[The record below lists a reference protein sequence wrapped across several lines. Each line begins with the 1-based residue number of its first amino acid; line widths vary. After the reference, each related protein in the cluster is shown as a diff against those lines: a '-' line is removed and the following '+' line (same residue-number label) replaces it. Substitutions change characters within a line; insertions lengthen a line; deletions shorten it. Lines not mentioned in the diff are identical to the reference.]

1 MTDPRTP
8 AFDGI
13 RTSLGRSLTGSDV
26 TAIHGLLDTLG
37 AARDGRV
44 TVAVLRAAC
53 PERSAAELAPWVEPI
68 NEACAR
74 YGMVTNRQ
82 VAAFVSQMAHE
93 SGMIAGRREAMG
105 YSADRMAAVWPS
117 RYAIDPKA
125 DVKRPNALAKSL
137 AGKSEAIANNVYANR
152 LGNGNTASGD
162 GWRFRGVGP
171 GQLTGRDNL
180 TRFGRTVGM
189 TAEQAV
195 EYAATVEGGVASFAW
210 FWSENDINRLAET
223 PGVEDET
230 RKINGGTIGLADRKA
245 RFERTLEALNG

>member
-1 MTDPRTP
+1 MTDPRKP

-13 RTSLGRSLTGSDV
+13 RISLGRSLTGSDV
-26 TAIHGLLDTLG
+26 TAVHGLLDVLG

-44 TVAVLRAAC
+44 TVTVLRAAC
-53 PERSAAELAPWVEPI
+53 PERSVAELTPWVEPI

-93 SGMIAGRREAMG
+93 SGMIPGRREAMG
-105 YSADRMAAVWPS
+105 YSADRLAAVWPS
-117 RYAIDPKA
+117 RFKGANGQ
-125 DVKRPNALAKSL
+125 PNALAKSL

-195 EYAATVEGGVASFAW
+195 DYAATVDGGVASFAW

-230 RKINGGTIGLADRKA
+230 KKINGGTVGLADRKA